1 MFKEPLYPYMLLS
14 METRELA
21 LPSSMDGE
29 NDDSIPALKLYAR
42 IPHARIG
49 GNDGGKK
56 KDKASGGGDGVEL
69 KTANLNVRVLEQ
81 IALPGTMVD
90 TYEEEAVG
98 QISFQALSS

>member
-1 MFKEPLYPYMLLS
+1 
-14 METRELA
+14 
-21 LPSSMDGE
+21 
-29 NDDSIPALKLYAR
+29 
-42 IPHARIG
+42 
-49 GNDGGKK
+49 
-56 KDKASGGGDGVEL
+56 VEL